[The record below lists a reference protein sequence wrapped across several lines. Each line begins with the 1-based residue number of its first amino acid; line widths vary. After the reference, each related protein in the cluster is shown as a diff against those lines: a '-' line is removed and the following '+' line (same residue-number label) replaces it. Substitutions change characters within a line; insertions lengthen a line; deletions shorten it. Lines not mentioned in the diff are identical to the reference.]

1 MNIHELLKWIHLNQD
16 CKSKLNGMRHQDQSA
31 FQLLLSRFQWCC
43 FKDVI
48 LWGHC
53 PRGIK
58 PRQFEKDVGMRPL
71 TLSYGHPGSCLHAYT
86 VSFWANFISSFRHG
100 VVECGG
106 DTWRHGPVAFEKC
119 AVGSKHIKNAT
130 WPEGCGQRNEKTRKR
145 EDQKTRKRE
154 RFWPFSRFRVSR
166 CSHLRASLIASLIDC
181 NMLLDA
187 NTAFLLSPFSGLRVF
202 AVFGFSPIS
211 RFRVFAVFAVFVF
224 TGWFLPFSRFCAFTC
239 SVLAFSCYGMHCF
252 GTYLTH
258 AQSFDNV
265 RVHSATQWTA
275 SVHILHMPKGVK
287 TFVFKVLQKVLL
299 RYITYTC
306 PKLW

>member
-154 RFWPFSRFRVSR
+154 RFWPFSRFRVFAFRVVPTSAR
-166 CSHLRASLIASLIDC
+166 LW
-181 NMLLDA
+181 LLA
-187 NTAFLLSPFSGLRVF
+187 WLTVTCYLMQTRLSCFRRFRVYAFSPFSGFRRF
-202 AVFGFSPIS
+202 RVFGFSPFSPFSCSQVDSS
-211 RFRVFAVFAVFVF
+211 RFRVFVLSHVQS
-224 TGWFLPFSRFCAFTC
+224 WRF
-239 SVLAFSCYGMHCF
+239 
-252 GTYLTH
+252 
-258 AQSFDNV
+258 
-265 RVHSATQWTA
+265 RATECTA
-275 SVHILHMPKGVK
+275 SVHTLHMPKALT
-287 TFVFKVLQKVLL
+287 TFVFIVLRNGLR
-299 RYITYTC
+299 RYIFYTC
-306 PKLW
+306 PKVWKPSCSKCYRKFCFGT